1 MVDFLLVLM
10 ELFLLGVMADA
21 LRVIIC
27 SKSAISHQRG
37 SVNPKFQVEGVAPSP
52 TNHSFSPKTRIND
65 LSYGI
70 KIWTNFSF
78 VLSQSTRLTDRQTDE
93 RTNRHTEIPS
103 LDRVCIPCSSVIKVH
118 PIIAQTNLLPSTLAL
133 NGKSQGKICRH
144 SFNLLNQLKYSNV

>member
-78 VLSQSTRLTDRQTDE
+78 VLSQSTRLTDRRTDE
-93 RTNRHTEIPS
+93 QTHR
-103 LDRVCIPCSSVIKVH
+103 D
-118 PIIAQTNLLPSTLAL
+118 PITRPRL
-133 NGKSQGKICRH
+133 H
-144 SFNLLNQLKYSNV
+144 SMQLCN